1 MKEAVRVKIEV
12 ALTAAIFLFALAS
25 LSLVGCRQPVTE
37 CPRVKELIEE
47 NRDRLGGYIAIGDAE
62 IQLYA
67 SSMECL
73 SCHPGAGNL
82 DYSSL
87 RPQAEFLRRQ
97 PVQAQGTFPPFSY
110 DPDSIVC
117 YGCHAEADLFQ
128 APYQDARMVEMN
140 QYISTL
146 VAPGWSLEAGPW
158 RTDYRGDAWYDDD
171 ISNGGYDADWQWVES
186 TDLGPRELEDL
197 NANGGSGW
205 AVDQWMGYVLVP
217 DDTSPLN
224 RYTKRAIAIVAQ
236 RGNC

>member
-110 DPDSIVC
+110 DPDSIV
-117 YGCHAEADLFQ
+117 YTQSATKFSLSFGVGFKAYFGEAEKIGIRASFKAMPTFYNTGASLWFG
-128 APYQDARMVEMN
+128 
-140 QYISTL
+140 SSGGG
-146 VAPGWSLEAGPW
+146 VAVSGNA
-158 RTDYRGDAWYDDD
+158 
-171 ISNGGYDADWQWVES
+171 IWQWEV
-186 TDLGPRELEDL
+186 
-197 NANGGSGW
+197 AGGLTVKFG
-205 AVDQWMGYVLVP
+205 
-217 DDTSPLN
+217 T
-224 RYTKRAIAIVAQ
+224 
-236 RGNC
+236 